1 MNRPVSVG
9 VIGAGISGLACAR
22 TLHDAGCSVAVLE
35 KSRGVGGR
43 VATRRVEPG
52 LAFDHGAQYFTVRDE
67 RFAAQTD
74 RWLKQG
80 VVQRWNARVVSLE
93 RGRLE
98 EPSSSPERYIGA
110 PGMNAI
116 ARDLALG
123 LELRTGFEA
132 GSLFKQH
139 GGWFAVDTV
148 GMLWGP
154 FDWLVS
160 SAPAP
165 QTAALLAAWAPS
177 LAERA
182 KSATMTPCWAA
193 MVQFSE
199 RLEAPFDAAFVRQ
212 SPLSWIA
219 RNGSKPGR
227 GAQECWVLHG
237 GGEWSTEQ
245 LEQSAAAIGP
255 VLLNAFWEASGL
267 APQPTVRVIAHRWR
281 YALPVA
287 PLADAF
293 LIDDNAQLAACGDWC
308 NGPRVEGAFLSGL
321 ALAEGIL
328 AAFRNR
334 S

>member
-9 VIGAGISGLACAR
+9 VIGAGISGLTCAR
-22 TLHDAGCSVAVLE
+22 ALQEAGCSVAVLE
-35 KSRGVGGR
+35 KSRGMGGR

-80 VVQRWNARVVSLE
+80 VVQRWNARVVALE
-93 RGRLE
+93 AGSQQVPDGLT
-98 EPSSSPERYIGA
+98 ERFIGA

-132 GSLFKQH
+132 GSLLQKN
-139 GGWFAVDTV
+139 GEWFAVDTV
-148 GMLWGP
+148 GVLWGP
-154 FDWLVS
+154 FDWMVS

-165 QTAALLAAWAPS
+165 QTAALLGAWSPK
-177 LAERA
+177 LAGRA
-182 KSATMTPCWAA
+182 SEAKMAPCWAA

-199 RLEAPFDAAFVRQ
+199 RLDATFDAAFVRQ

-227 GAQECWVLHG
+227 GAHECWVLHG
-237 GGEWSTEQ
+237 SGDWSAEH
-245 LEQSAAAIGP
+245 LEETAAAIGP
-255 VLLNAFWEASGL
+255 DLLSAFWTATGIT
-267 APQPTVRVIAHRWR
+267 PQPTVRLIAHRWR

-287 PLADAF
+287 PLEESY
-293 LIDDNAQLAACGDWC
+293 LLDDGAQLAACGDWC
-308 NGPRVEGAFLSGL
+308 NGPRVEGAYLSGL
-321 ALAEGIL
+321 ALADAIL
-328 AAFRNR
+328 AACR
-334 S
+334 SGT